1 MEQLMTEAIRL
12 DAAARYVPPTSGQ
25 LAAARDI
32 VGRFAER
39 WDQPQA
45 DDLRDLMHPDT
56 QNLIPPMKTPG
67 NREDVV
73 ELFRQVLQQMPD
85 LRIAVERWA
94 PTENAVLVEWRARAT
109 VAGHPLSWTGV
120 DRFCLQDDRMIEGRV
135 YWDTRGL
142 AERITAIAGQA
153 GS

>member
-1 MEQLMTEAIRL
+1 MTEAIRL
-12 DAAARYVPPTSGQ
+12 DAAARYVPPTSEQ

-39 WDQPQA
+39 WADPRA
-45 DDLRDLMHPDT
+45 DDLRELMHPDT

-73 ELFRQVLQQMPD
+73 ELFRQVLQQLSD

-94 PTENAVLVEWRARAT
+94 PTENAVMVEWRASAT
-109 VAGHPLSWTGV
+109 VAGQPLSWTGV
-120 DRFCLQDDRMIEGRV
+120 DRFCLQGDRMIEGRV
-135 YWDTRGL
+135 YWDTRGF
-142 AERITAIAGQA
+142 AERIAAIAGQA
-153 GS
+153 AGS